1 MHSIDALVRSA
12 LANRAPREAATG
24 GAVRL
29 ESATAGAPF
38 EPDDDVE
45 LTPLEVVLV
54 ALDMEQATACEWPL
68 ERLASVR
75 TVGELLA
82 FFASEPIERPPA
94 PVDWSG
100 DLGEEPTWPALDLN

>member
-1 MHSIDALVRSA
+1 MQSIDALVRNA
-12 LANRAPREAATG
+12 LATRAPREAATEG
-24 GAVRL
+24 RRRV
-29 ESATAGAPF
+29 ETATTGAPF
-38 EPDDDVE
+38 EADDDVE

-54 ALDMEQATACEWPL
+54 ALDVEQATECEWPL

-94 PVDWSG
+94 AVDWSG
-100 DLGEEPTWPALDLN
+100 QVDEDPTWPALDCN